1 MHTSA
6 LKALLIASATLLFA
20 VPQASAEPAYS
31 KAEVLDFLVSSAD
44 LGKARGICIG
54 TAQECR
60 KDDVKPR
67 GFDMMINFN
76 LDSAELTDEALE
88 NLNVFANA
96 LQDQRL
102 NAATFVVEGHTD
114 ASGTE
119 AHNDELASRRADSV
133 KSFLLSSGVSPE
145 RLTAIGLGESQPR
158 TDDPYSAENR
168 RVEMRLK
175 LQ

>member
-1 MHTSA
+1 MQTSA
-6 LKALLIASATLLFA
+6 FKALLIASAAALFTI
-20 VPQASAEPAYS
+20 PQANAGPAYS
-31 KAEVLDFLVSSAD
+31 EAEVLDFLVSSAD

-54 TAQECR
+54 TAQECQQ
-60 KDDVKPR
+60 DQVQPR
-67 GFDMMINFN
+67 GFDMMINFE
-76 LDSAELTDEALE
+76 LDSAELTDDALE

-119 AHNDELASRRADSV
+119 AHNDDLASRRAASV
-133 KSFLLSSGVSPE
+133 KSFLLSSGVSPK

-158 TDDPYSAENR
+158 TDDPFSAENR